1 MCTNHYSTHS
11 LYTINTPSMLDGEF
25 NKVLSESFDF
35 SVDQSTCKDRQDLMC
50 KEQFEQYVYT
60 YMFTYD
66 TTHLQC
72 WSILGWHWI
81 SKTKTGS
88 GHRSPTLI
96 ILDPENERKIR
107 PLHKNS
113 IILTHTSLQHKKS
126 GKN

>member
-11 LYTINTPSMLDGEF
+11 HYTINTQSMQRWRVQQ
-25 NKVLSESFDF
+25 VLSESFDF

-50 KEQFEQYVYT
+50 KEQFERYVYT
-60 YMFTYD
+60 YKFIYD

-81 SKTKTGS
+81 SKTKTGN

-96 ILDPENERKIR
+96 ILDPKNERKIR

-113 IILTHTSLQHKKS
+113 IILTHISLQHKKS